1 MRKSEDAVTPMP
13 SDFDDIR
20 YLVGDSGTLE
30 QMKKVPA
37 LPVFSESAVAF
48 LGCLSERL
56 MHNDEA
62 KNYADVIAYAFWI
75 RRASLNKESMRYR
88 TADQRLGRGIAFQI
102 TPSNIPVQFAVSMTY
117 ALIAGNAS
125 VVRVSDKDFEQVS
138 IICRELQVILRDVYP
153 EMAPY
158 ICIIRYDHKDKITQM
173 LTDMCDIRMIW
184 GGDATIEAIRKISVI
199 KPRCIDLGFADRYS
213 IAVID
218 ADDYLSRDAAMLAND
233 FYNDTYFS
241 DQNACS
247 SPRLIIWI
255 GNRIAEAKEIFW
267 RTLENIVSHKYAM
280 DPICSSEKLLK
291 LAMCADKHA
300 GIKEIK
306 NNNLLV
312 RIALSELYE
321 DVMDYKGNCGFFF
334 EYDAC
339 KLQDIIP
346 VLKKECQTI
355 AYIGNIEDELRRLVV
370 HSGVAGVDRIVPVGH
385 AGDITFIWDGLD
397 MPNVLSR
404 QIGNS

>member
-1 MRKSEDAVTPMP
+1 MQKSEDVVTHMP
-13 SDFDDIR
+13 PDFDNIR
-20 YLVGDSGTLE
+20 YLVGDIGTLE
-30 QMKKVPA
+30 QMQKVPA
-37 LPVFSESAVAF
+37 LPIFSEKAVAF
-48 LGCLSERL
+48 LSCLSEKL
-56 MHNDEA
+56 MHNNEA
-62 KNYADVIAYAFWI
+62 KSYADVIAYAFWI
-75 RRASLNKESMRYR
+75 RRASLNKESLRYQ
-88 TADQRLGRGIAFQI
+88 AKCQRLGRGIAFQI

-125 VVRVSDKDFEQVS
+125 IVRVSDKNFEQVS
-138 IICRELQVILRDVYP
+138 IICREIQLILRDVYP
-153 EMAPY
+153 EIAPY
-158 ICIIRYDHKDKITQM
+158 ICIIRYDHKDEITQV
-173 LTDMCDIRMIW
+173 LTNMCDIRMIW
-184 GGDATIEAIRKISVI
+184 GGNATIETIRKTSVI
-199 KPRCIDLGFADRYS
+199 NPKCIDLGFADRYS

-218 ADDYLSRDAAMLAND
+218 ADDYLSKDAVILAND
-233 FYNDTYFS
+233 FYNDTYFT

-255 GNRIAEAKEIFW
+255 GSRVAEAKEIFW
-267 RTLENIVSHKYAM
+267 RTLENIVSQRYVM

-300 GIKEIK
+300 EIKEIK

-312 RIALSELYE
+312 RIALPELYE

-355 AYIGNIEDELRRLVV
+355 TYIGNIEGDLRKLVILN
-370 HSGVAGVDRIVPVGH
+370 GVAGVDRIVPVGH

-404 QIGNS
+404 QVGNS